1 MRNRICALVSAI
13 CMVGCS
19 GLPHTGVNK
28 RPIGPG
34 PKGDDLVGKCIYAVR
49 FNLDEATVKE
59 ENYLDA
65 MYCFGVMDGVLGA
78 NELSR
83 STGNRPYFC
92 LPTRMKPWVA
102 AKIVVD
108 YGKVRPDLLSLDEV
122 SYAVSAMA
130 ATFPCKKGSRA
141 STANPIY

>member
-1 MRNRICALVSAI
+1 MRNRIFAIVSVI
-13 CMVGCS
+13 CMAGCS

-28 RPIGPG
+28 RPMGSG
-34 PKGDDLVGKCIYAVR
+34 PKGDHLVDSCIYAVR

-78 NELSR
+78 NALSS

-92 LPTRMKPWVA
+92 LPMRMKPWVA

-130 ATFPCKKGSRA
+130 AAFPCTRTRA
-141 STANPIY
+141 PTASSVY

>member
-1 MRNRICALVSAI
+1 MA
-13 CMVGCS
+13 GCS

-34 PKGDDLVGKCIYAVR
+34 PKGGDLVGKCIYAVR

-65 MYCFGVMDGVLGA
+65 MYCFGVMDGILGLMHFRYRQA
-78 NELSR
+78 IE
-83 STGNRPYFC
+83 PHFC
-92 LPTRMKPWVA
+92 LPLRMKSWVA

-108 YGKVRPDLLSLDEV
+108 YGKIRPDLLSLDQV

-130 ATFPCKKGSRA
+130 AAFPCTNTRIPAA
-141 STANPIY
+141 SSIY